1 MDYIAIYPETI
12 ALIKR
17 YNEAQRCRLYEA
29 MFEYSFTGAEP
40 SWPDDA
46 VEWYGWEGLK
56 QCADRAKA
64 RSEQARANGGKRKQ
78 LDANESESKPTEA
91 KSSKTKQSKAKA
103 TELKQRKAKA
113 NSESESESDTESDKE
128 ILNTTTARACA
139 RTAFG
144 VFDVDELQNYA
155 QQYLTGLTST
165 HLEELS
171 DYEDILNTDLVK
183 HAIDEAVANSVRS
196 WSYVRAILQGYIKSG
211 IKTVAQAEHAKEM
224 RKKVTTPQ
232 GRQVTAQ
239 QYTQREYT
247 EDELEARAADLLN
260 EAMGV
265 TA

>member
-78 LDANESESKPTEA
+78 PDANESESKPIEA
-91 KSSKTKQSKAKA
+91 KSSETKQSKAKA
-103 TELKQRKAKA
+103 TELKQRKAKV
-113 NSESESESDTESDKE
+113 NSESESDTESDKE
-128 ILNTTTARACA
+128 ILNTPTTRTCE
-139 RTAFG
+139 TAFG
-144 VFDVDELQNYA
+144 TVEVEELQNYA

-224 RKKVTTPQ
+224 HKKATTSQ

-239 QYTQREYT
+239 QYTQRDYT
-247 EDELEARAADLLN
+247 DDELEARAADLLN

>member
-1 MDYIAIYPETI
+1 MDYIAIYPETV

-29 MFEYSFTGAEP
+29 MFEYSFTGTEP

-64 RSEQARANGGKRKQ
+64 KSEQARANGGKRKQ
-78 LDANESESKPTEA
+78 PDANESESKPIEA
-91 KSSKTKQSKAKA
+91 KSSETKQSKAKA
-103 TELKQRKAKA
+103 TELKQRKAKV
-113 NSESESESDTESDKE
+113 NSESESDTESDKE
-128 ILNTTTARACA
+128 ILNTPTTRTCE
-139 RTAFG
+139 TAFG
-144 VFDVDELQNYA
+144 TVEVDELQNYA
-155 QQYLTGLTST
+155 QQYLTGLTSS

-171 DYEDILNTDLVK
+171 DYEDILNTELVK
-183 HAIDEAVANSVRS
+183 HAIDEAVANSARS
-196 WSYVRAILQGYIKSG
+196 WAYVRAILQSYIKDG
-211 IKTVAQAEHAKEM
+211 IKTVAQAEDKKAS
-224 RKKVTTPQ
+224 RKRVTQ
-232 GRQVTAQ
+232 NGRQVTAQ
-239 QYTQREYT
+239 QYTQRDYT